1 MDTLTPTQAG
11 EYIVTYTDKE
21 GSQSR
26 SSFFVTV
33 EGEVV
38 CPDLIPY
45 ININGKW
52 QSTDVMEVKEGQSLS
67 FGPHPFNG
75 EWIWKGPDGF
85 NCDRREASVSNFNS
99 QKAGEYIGTFTN
111 AAGCKAELIITLKL
125 KK

>member
-1 MDTLTPTQAG
+1 MGRTEQFLCMQRDIRLDTLTPTQAG

-45 ININGKW
+45 INING
-52 QSTDVMEVKEGQSLS
+52 
-67 FGPHPFNG
+67 NG
-75 EWIWKGPDGF
+75 
-85 NCDRREASVSNFNS
+85 NR
-99 QKAGEYIGTFTN
+99 
-111 AAGCKAELIITLKL
+111 LM
-125 KK
+125 

>member
-1 MDTLTPTQAG
+1 
-11 EYIVTYTDKE
+11 
-21 GSQSR
+21 
-26 SSFFVTV
+26 
-33 EGEVV
+33 
-38 CPDLIPY
+38 
-45 ININGKW
+45 
-52 QSTDVMEVKEGQSLS
+52 MEVKEGQSLS

-125 KK
+125 KNKMLLSCRNISYLHYFYRL